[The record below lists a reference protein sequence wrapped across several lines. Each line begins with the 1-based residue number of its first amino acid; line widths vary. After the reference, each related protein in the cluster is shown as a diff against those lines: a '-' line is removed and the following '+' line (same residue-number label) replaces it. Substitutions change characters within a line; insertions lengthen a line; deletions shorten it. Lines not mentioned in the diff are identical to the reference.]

1 MATIKERIEAV
12 FAAQAFA
19 ERNLDQEALEILGEA
34 RSETKTVAV
43 AGKRTD
49 TRPRLRA

>member
-1 MATIKERIEAV
+1 MANIKERIEAV

-34 RSETKTVAV
+34 RSETRTVSV
-43 AGKRTD
+43 GNKRAD